1 MKIAVIGTASTAY
14 GEWWDKSLRQLL
26 AESQLTAL
34 TDAGLAPQEIQAIF
48 VANMCAGQLS
58 SQVNI
63 GALATNILGLHIPGT
78 RIEGACASGG
88 LALRA
93 GIAAIESGRAD
104 VVMVSGVEKMSDVSH
119 AQGTQSLMSATCYE
133 TEGFVGATFPAL
145 FALVTRAYMHRFGI
159 TREHLA
165 MVSVKN
171 HKNGALNPRAHF
183 RKEITIQDVL
193 QSSYV
198 ADPLTLLDCSP
209 MSDGA
214 ATVIISTPEFAK
226 KIGKLNVSIIG
237 SGQASD
243 TLALS
248 QRETFTEFKATQ
260 HAAQNAFMIA
270 GVTHKDIDLVEVHD
284 AFTMAEIIALEDL
297 GFFEHGQAGHATVA
311 GKTSLQSNLPVNA
324 SGGLKAKGHPVGA
337 TGIGQVVELTE
348 QLHGRCGARQ
358 VHNARIGLAHSM
370 GGLGSTVT
378 VHILAQ
384 DV

>member
-1 MKIAVIGTASTAY
+1 MKIAVIGIASTPY

-26 AESQLTAL
+26 AESQLAAL
-34 TDAGLAPQEIQAIF
+34 ADAGLAPQEIQEIF

-63 GALATNILGLHIPGT
+63 GALATSILGAHISGT
-78 RIEGACASGG
+78 RVEGACASGG

-145 FALVTRAYMHRFGI
+145 FALVTRAYMHKFGI

-165 MVSVKN
+165 TVSVKN
-171 HKNGALNPRAHF
+171 HKNGSLNPRAHF

-193 QSSYV
+193 ASV
-198 ADPLTLLDCSP
+198 VIADPLTLLDCSP

-226 KIGKLNVSIIG
+226 KIGKLGVSIIG

-260 HAAQNAFMIA
+260 YAAKQAFTIA

-297 GFFEHGQAGHATVA
+297 GFFEHGQAGYATMA
-311 GKTSLQSNLPVNA
+311 GQTALQSKLPVNM

-337 TGIGQVVELTE
+337 TGVGQIVELVE
-348 QLHGRCGARQ
+348 QLLGRSCSRQ
-358 VHNARIGLAHSM
+358 VRDARMGLAHSM

-384 DV
+384 EL